1 MASNPDAVSKLFAAD
16 NGLARR
22 LDGVLQNYLSFDG
35 ALSAR
40 VDGVNKQIEDIA
52 EQRQKLSTRLS
63 GIESRYRKQFTAMDA
78 LVGQLQ
84 ATGSYLSQQLS
95 NLPGFTDKSRN

>member
-1 MASNPDAVSKLFAAD
+1 MTANFDGISKLFASD
-16 NGLARR
+16 NGLAKR
-22 LDGVLQNYLSFDG
+22 LDGVLKNYLSFDG

-40 VDGVNKQIEDIA
+40 VDGVNKQIGDIA

-78 LVGQLQ
+78 LLGQLQ
-84 ATGSYLSQQLS
+84 ATGSYLDSAA
-95 NLPGFTDKSRN
+95 G